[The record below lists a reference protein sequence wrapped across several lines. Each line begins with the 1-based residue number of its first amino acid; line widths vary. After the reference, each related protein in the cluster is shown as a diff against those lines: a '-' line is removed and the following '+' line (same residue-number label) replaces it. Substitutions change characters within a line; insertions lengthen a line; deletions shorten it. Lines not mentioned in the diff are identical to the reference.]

1 MQKSTGG
8 KMRRRYLAVAFLV
21 AVLSGLPVGVSR
33 AAVVYPLEIFT
44 NNGSYYN
51 SPDLDLYVEVSEGQ
65 GQVGFTF
72 YNESLINSSIARIY
86 FDGGSLLGTTD
97 ITEGPGTSFSQTATP
112 GNLPAGRL
120 PDPPFETAGGFSFGS
135 DAPLPHSGVN
145 PGEWFTIAFDLING
159 GSFQSVIDKL
169 DTGVLRIGVH
179 IIALPDGSSESAIA
193 VPEPGTIFLL
203 GLGALALLRKRR
215 A

>member
-1 MQKSTGG
+1 MQKSTG
-8 KMRRRYLAVAFLV
+8 KKVRRRYLAFTLV
-21 AVLSGLPVGVSR
+21 VVIVLGLPGGVSR
-33 AAVVYPLEIFT
+33 AAVVYPFEIFT

-65 GQVGFTF
+65 GQVDFTF

-86 FDGGSLLGTTD
+86 FDDGSLSGTAD
-97 ITEGPGTSFSQTATP
+97 ITEGAGTSFSQSATP

-120 PDPPFETAGGFSFGS
+120 LDPPFETAGGFSFAS
-135 DAPLPHSGVN
+135 DAPRPHSGVN
-145 PGEWFTIAFDLING
+145 PGERFTIAFDLING
-159 GSFQSVIDKL
+159 GSFQSVIDEL
-169 DTGVLRIGVH
+169 DTGGLRIGVH

-193 VPEPGTIFLL
+193 VPEPATIFLL
-203 GLGALALLRKRR
+203 GLGTLALLRKRR